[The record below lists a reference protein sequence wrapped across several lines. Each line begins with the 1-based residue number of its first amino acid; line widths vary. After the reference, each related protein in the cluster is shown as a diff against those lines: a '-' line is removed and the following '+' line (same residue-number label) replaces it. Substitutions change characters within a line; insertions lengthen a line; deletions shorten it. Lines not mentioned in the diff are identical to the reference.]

1 MFTNRQAKRFRQYRA
16 VGQNSGSYEQLPQIN
31 AAGNQI
37 MSGGG
42 HRKDGVVTIYS
53 ETIQIL
59 IVEQRHRCADQHY
72 GDCLP
77 CGVQRTHGCCGK
89 RGTCG
94 SGRASRSDGTVIPVG
109 QIGLGGVQHWNA
121 GEADKLLCAVVHVEI
136 TRYRLV

>member
-1 MFTNRQAKRFRQYRA
+1 
-16 VGQNSGSYEQLPQIN
+16 
-31 AAGNQI
+31 

-94 SGRASRSDGTVIPVG
+94 SGRASRSGG
-109 QIGLGGVQHWNA
+109 IGNTRG
-121 GEADKLLCAVVHVEI
+121 AD
-136 TRYRLV
+136 RLRWGAALECRRSG